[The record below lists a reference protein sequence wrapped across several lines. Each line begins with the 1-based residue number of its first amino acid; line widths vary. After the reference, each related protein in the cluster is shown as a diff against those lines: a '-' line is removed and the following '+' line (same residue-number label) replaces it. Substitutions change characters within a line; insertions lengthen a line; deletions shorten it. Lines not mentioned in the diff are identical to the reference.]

1 MMTIQ
6 QISHVARRGRARW
19 WVPALLVLVAA
30 CGGTQSGAKGGRVPP
45 PPPNTTSEN
54 APPGKAEVKRE
65 VSKDAKKDYE
75 AAAEFFTSTDKA
87 HGWNEGTC
95 RQAAD
100 RFGQVVRSHSDVV
113 EAQFMVGL
121 SYHRCGMVEDAEK
134 AYQQAIRIKPNH
146 GASLS
151 NLGELYYRAGKL
163 TEARQY
169 WDSAIKANG
178 KLIGARINVA
188 SLELEQMR
196 KIGNSKD
203 ATWKKLEEDARFNL
217 SNVLGVD
224 SDNVAA
230 YTVYGLVYMEGWQ
243 ANKNRLDLAKLLL
256 DEAKKRNDK
265 YAPLQNAYG
274 LLYMHKA
281 SLNQALQAFSAAVE
295 ADPKFVEARVNV
307 GLVTL
312 GFRKYDTAKEMLS
325 KVIELSPKHYD
336 AYIGLGIA
344 LRGLKDLDGAEA
356 MYKKAKDIDPKRGE
370 AYYNLAV
377 LYKDFRA
384 SKNTDLGASIGT
396 YKQAKDYFQ
405 QFMTMAADQADK
417 TEAKEQVAL
426 IDKTV
431 TQIQAFM
438 KAQANQPPPPPTPP
452 AGTPPAGTPPAG
464 TPPAGTPD
472 AQPPAPPNGN

>member
-1 MMTIQ
+1 MTTSTQTTTTTMTTIMTLPQ
-6 QISHVARRGRARW
+6 LSRAAS
-19 WVPALLVLVAA
+19 PALIAMFTAAALTA
-30 CGGTQSGAKGGRVPP
+30 CGGAQTGVKGGHVPP
-45 PPPNTTSEN
+45 PPKIVKSEN
-54 APPGKAEVKRE
+54 AVPGKAEPKRD
-65 VSKDAKKDYE
+65 VSNDARKDYE
-75 AAAEFFTSTDKA
+75 TAAQQFAATDKA
-87 HGWNEGTC
+87 HGWNESTC

-100 RFGQVVRSHSDVV
+100 RFATVLRAHPDLV

-121 SYHRCGMVEDAEK
+121 SYHRCGLVEDAEK

-151 NLGELYYRAGKL
+151 NLGELYYRANKV

-169 WDSAIKANG
+169 WDSAVKANG
-178 KLIGARINVA
+178 KLTGARINIA

-196 KIGNSKD
+196 KIGNPKD

-230 YTVYGLVYMEGWQ
+230 YTAYGLVYMEGWQ

-265 YAPLQNAYG
+265 YAALQNAYG
-274 LLYMHKA
+274 LYYLHRA
-281 SLNQALQAFSAAVE
+281 SLNQALQAFTAAVE

-325 KVIELSPKHYD
+325 KVVELSPKNYD

-356 MYKKAKDIDPKRGE
+356 QYKKAKDIDPRRGD
-370 AYYNLAV
+370 AYYNLGV

-396 YKQAKDYFQ
+396 YKQAKEYFQ
-405 QFMTMAADQADK
+405 QFMTMQAEQADK
-417 TEAKEQVAL
+417 SEAKEQVVL
-426 IDKTV
+426 IDKTIL
-431 TQIQAFM
+431 QIQAFM
-438 KAQANQPPPPPTPP
+438 KAQANQPAPASPPSG
-452 AGTPPAGTPPAG
+452 AA
-464 TPPAGTPD
+464 
-472 AQPPAPPNGN
+472 PAPSKN

>member
-1 MMTIQ
+1 MTNYQNMFRAVRASRVRCWGAALIA
-6 QISHVARRGRARW
+6 VAT
-19 WVPALLVLVAA
+19 A
-30 CGGTQSGAKGGRVPP
+30 CGGNKPGAKGGDVPP
-45 PPPNTTSEN
+45 PPRIERSEN
-54 APPGKAEVKRE
+54 AVPRETDPKRE
-65 VSKDAKKDYE
+65 VSNDARKDYDS
-75 AAAEFFTSTDKA
+75 AAKQFVALDKA
-87 HGWNEGTC
+87 HGWNDSTC
-95 RQAAD
+95 RQSAD
-100 RFGQVVRSHSDVV
+100 RFTAVARTHGDMV

-121 SYHRCGMVEDAEK
+121 SYHRCGMADDAEK

-163 TEARQY
+163 ADARQY

-178 KLIGARINVA
+178 KLVGARVNIA

-203 ATWKKLEEDARFNL
+203 AAWKKLEEDARFNL

-256 DEAKKRNDK
+256 DEAKKRDDK

-274 LLYMHKA
+274 LYYMHKA
-281 SLNQALQAFSAAVE
+281 SLNQALQAFTAAVD

-307 GLVTL
+307 GIVTL
-312 GFRKYDTAKEMLS
+312 GFRKYDLAKDMLS
-325 KVIELSPKHYD
+325 KVVELSPTNYD
-336 AYIGLGIA
+336 AFIGLGIA

-356 MYKKAKDIDPKRGE
+356 QYKKAKDLDPKRGD
-370 AYYNLAV
+370 AYYNLGV

-384 SKNTDLGASIGT
+384 SKDADLAASVTT

-405 QFMTMAADQADK
+405 QFMTTQADASDK
-417 TEAKEQVAL
+417 NEAKEQIAL

-431 TQIQAFM
+431 TQIQSFI
-438 KAQANQPPPPPTPP
+438 KAQANQPQP
-452 AGTPPAGTPPAG
+452 APAAP
-464 TPPAGTPD
+464 
-472 AQPPAPPNGN
+472 AQPADSPTSKK

>member
-1 MMTIQ
+1 MKTFPL
-6 QISHVARRGRARW
+6 ISSAGLIAIV
-19 WVPALLVLVAA
+19 A
-30 CGGTQSGAKGGRVPP
+30 CGGPKTGVKSDVPP
-45 PPPNTTSEN
+45 PRITQSEN
-54 APPGKAEVKRE
+54 APPGKPEHKRE
-65 VSKDAKKDYE
+65 VTKDTRKDYE
-75 AAAEFFTSTDKA
+75 SAGQFFTATEKA
-87 HGWNEGTC
+87 HGWNESTC
-95 RQAAD
+95 RQSAD
-100 RFGQVVRSHSDVV
+100 RFASVVRAHADVV
-113 EAQFMVGL
+113 EAQYMVGL
-121 SYHRCGMVEDAEK
+121 SYHRCGLNDDAEK

-151 NLGELYYRAGKL
+151 NLGELYYRAGKVDQ
-163 TEARQY
+163 ARQY

-178 KLIGARINVA
+178 KLIAARINVA

-196 KIGNSKD
+196 RIGNPKD

-217 SNVLGVD
+217 SSVLGVD

-230 YTVYGLVYMEGWQ
+230 YTIYGLVYMEGWQ

-256 DEAKKRNDK
+256 DEAKSRNER

-274 LLYMHKA
+274 LLYMHRA
-281 SLNQALQAFSAAVE
+281 SLNQALQAFTAAVE

-312 GFRKYDTAKEMLS
+312 GFRKYDLAKDMLS
-325 KVIELSPKHYD
+325 KAIDLSPKNYD

-356 MYKKAKDIDPKRGE
+356 QYKKAKDIDPRRGD

-384 SKNTDLGASIGT
+384 SKNTDLAASITT
-396 YKQAKDYFQ
+396 YKQAREFFQ
-405 QFMTMAADQADK
+405 QFMSMQAEPAEK
-417 TEAKEQVAL
+417 AEAKEQIAL

-431 TQIQAFM
+431 SQIQTFM
-438 KAQANQPPPPPTPP
+438 KAQANQPAAP
-452 AGTPPAGTPPAG
+452 AQEPAK
-464 TPPAGTPD
+464 
-472 AQPPAPPNGN
+472 N